1 MATSRVIPIALRGA
15 PHVMLGVLAIW
26 ATLDVLEIHDG
37 RWSFGFLI
45 VILGGATFIVLAAAI
60 HWSSIRPIGLVA
72 LGGAYVTAHAF
83 LLGLDVVPA
92 LVFLTLLIAHVELR
106 ILAER
111 FAPIYEASLDA
122 TELSR
127 VRGAL
132 GRAVLRLGIATVLAI
147 LVPIVA
153 ADLAVAAVVPA
164 TTIPTALLLAGALV
178 AVVMVLAL
186 LPSLERRTA
195 SIRPTADLGA
205 KDN

>member
-1 MATSRVIPIALRGA
+1 MAATRLVPVALRGA
-15 PHVMLGVLAIW
+15 PQATLAILGTW
-26 ATLDVLEIHDG
+26 AVLDVLGIRDG
-37 RWSFGFLI
+37 RWSLAFLI
-45 VILGGATFIVLAAAI
+45 VVLGGLSFIVLSAAFR
-60 HWSSIRPIGLVA
+60 WDSIRPIGLGG
-72 LGGAYVTAHAF
+72 LGGGYVTAHAF
-83 LLGLDVVPA
+83 FLGLDVVPA
-92 LVFLTLLIAHVELR
+92 LIFLTLLIGHVELR

-195 SIRPTADLGA
+195 SIRPTADHGA

>member
-1 MATSRVIPIALRGA
+1 MAATRLVPVALRGA
-15 PHVMLGVLAIW
+15 PQVTLAVLGTW
-26 ATLDVLEIHDG
+26 AVLDVLGIHDG
-37 RWSFGFLI
+37 RWSLAFLI
-45 VILGGATFIVLAAAI
+45 VVLGGLSFIVLSAAF
-60 HWSSIRPIGLVA
+60 HWDSIRPIGLVG
-72 LGGAYVTAHAF
+72 LGGGYVTAHAF
-83 LLGLDVVPA
+83 FLGLDVVPA
-92 LVFLTLLIAHVELR
+92 LIFLTLLIGHVELR

>member
-1 MATSRVIPIALRGA
+1 MAATRLVPLALRGA
-15 PHVMLGVLAIW
+15 PQATLAILGTW
-26 ATLDVLEIHDG
+26 AVLDVLGIRDG
-37 RWSFGFLI
+37 RWSLAFLI
-45 VILGGATFIVLAAAI
+45 VVLGGLGFIVLSAAFQ
-60 HWSSIRPIGLVA
+60 WGSIRPIGLVG
-72 LGGAYVTAHAF
+72 LGGGYVIAHAF
-83 LLGLDVVPA
+83 FLGLDVVPA
-92 LVFLTLLIAHVELR
+92 LIFLTLLIGHVELR

-186 LPSLERRTA
+186 LPSLEGRTA
-195 SIRPTADLGA
+195 SIRPTADHGA

>member
-1 MATSRVIPIALRGA
+1 MAATRLVPLALRGA
-15 PHVMLGVLAIW
+15 PQATLAILGTW
-26 ATLDVLEIHDG
+26 AVLDAFGIRDG
-37 RWSFGFLI
+37 RWSLAFLI
-45 VILGGATFIVLAAAI
+45 VVLGGLSFIVLSAAFR
-60 HWSSIRPIGLVA
+60 WSSIRPIGLVG
-72 LGGAYVTAHAF
+72 LGGGYVIAHAF
-83 LLGLDVVPA
+83 FLGLDVVPA
-92 LVFLTLLIAHVELR
+92 LIFLTLLIGHVELR

-186 LPSLERRTA
+186 LPSLEGRTA
-195 SIRPTADLGA
+195 SIRPTADHGA